1 MQKCEISFLSCLCYT
16 SVKINKV
23 AALPFF
29 SSLFAKKLS
38 FFFISSKDAQEK
50 DLQYEKVWQFRYRNC
65 SSQQRWQIRCLMES
79 GIPAVLC
86 IPSCC
91 VVSPPSL
98 CLQTSSDLPRSSVS
112 CLSFFLKKKKKEKKI
127 DCFERKHV
135 ATMCTRMHGH
145 AAG

>member
-23 AALPFF
+23 AALPFSF
-29 SSLFAKKLS
+29 PFCKKL
-38 FFFISSKDAQEK
+38 FFFSISSKDAQEK

-112 CLSFFLKKKKKEKKI
+112 SLSFFFKKKRKKS

-145 AAG
+145 AAGS